1 MLCERIV
8 WEDVWCESRKCYVRE
23 LSVFT
28 DKNMSCKRV
37 FSAVIGQRV
46 VREQSICLFQQL
58 VFCSFKPGQVFR
70 ALSRLPQGEAFHL
83 YRLWGPPPQTFMQLN
98 VHNYL

>member
-1 MLCERIV
+1 M
-8 WEDVWCESRKCYVRE
+8 WCENRKCYVRE

-46 VREQSICLFQQL
+46 VREKSICLFQH
-58 VFCSFKPGQVFR
+58 FFFFSFKSGQVYPDCLKVKLFTST
-70 ALSRLPQGEAFHL
+70 AYEAPLPRPL
-83 YRLWGPPPQTFMQLN
+83 CS
-98 VHNYL
+98 